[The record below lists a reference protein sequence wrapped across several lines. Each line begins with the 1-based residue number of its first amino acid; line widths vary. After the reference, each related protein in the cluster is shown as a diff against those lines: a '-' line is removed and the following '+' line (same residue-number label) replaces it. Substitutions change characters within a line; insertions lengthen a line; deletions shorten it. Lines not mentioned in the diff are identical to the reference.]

1 MKKIIVTA
9 LMVILLTLGL
19 SVGCDGVV
27 VTGSGNLKTETL
39 NFSNFTEIEAH
50 NGFQLELTKSSAFSV
65 EITTDDNVQKYIDVD
80 TSGETLRIELKGVR
94 IYSSVTLR
102 AKITM
107 PNLYKIDLSG
117 GSRASIAGFGSSS
130 DFSVELSGGS
140 RIDGDIAAADAD
152 FELSGG
158 SQVILAGSAN
168 DLVVKG
174 SGGSQF
180 DLEAFS
186 VNNADINLSG
196 GSRAT
201 VNVDG
206 TLNVDLSGGS
216 QVIYIGEPARG
227 DISLSGESTLNRK

>member
-1 MKKIIVTA
+1 MRKIVMTA

-27 VTGSGNLKTETL
+27 VTGSGNLETETL
-39 NFSNFTEIEAH
+39 NFSNFTKIEAH

-117 GSRASIAGFGSSS
+117 GSRASIIGFGSSG

-140 RIDGDIAAADAD
+140 RIDGDIATADAD
-152 FELSGG
+152 FDLSGG

-216 QVIYIGEPARG
+216 QVIYVGEPARG